1 VFYLI
6 QNILAGGQVPLH
18 PHSSFT
24 SFISCF
30 CSSFAKGKKGKK
42 QKLIKGNPTNAEAN
56 AAVAVGCT
64 VVATTGNSAI
74 AGIEVVPATA
84 T

>member
-1 VFYLI
+1 MFYLI

-56 AAVAVGCT
+56 VVVADGSTVAVT
-64 VVATTGNSAI
+64 IGNRAN
-74 AGIEVVPATA
+74 AGTVVPATA

>member
-1 VFYLI
+1 MFYLI

-56 AAVAVGCT
+56 DGAAVGRTAAVT
-64 VVATTGNSAI
+64 IGNSAN
-74 AGIEVVPATA
+74 AGNVVPATA